1 MRRGDLPCENQWHPQ
16 RFSFRNDVRNWLVK
30 HAGCSETLG
39 SCNANAKF
47 LLGKKSMKLLY
58 ICHAI
63 AGARP
68 FSANGQLF
76 HTSRYLFVA
85 PSGGMRQS
93 QIKMIN
99 MACWKHSFR
108 LVTGHRLNGE
118 NHQRIRA
125 STPPQQKSANNS
137 P

>member
-1 MRRGDLPCENQWHPQ
+1 M
-16 RFSFRNDVRNWLVK
+16 RNWLVR

-39 SCNANAKF
+39 SCNANANV

-58 ICHAI
+58 ICYAI

-85 PSGGMRQS
+85 PIMWNETITNQDDQHVVLEKFFQKVQNQEFIKKFS
-93 QIKMIN
+93 QIY
-99 MACWKHSFR
+99 F
-108 LVTGHRLNGE
+108 
-118 NHQRIRA
+118 
-125 STPPQQKSANNS
+125 
-137 P
+137 